1 MDLNVDWIHTQTRL
15 YDENQEIT
23 KENMKSINIHQIFI
37 NLKSEVVKVLN
48 SGYTSG
54 DNETILPSSE
64 ILKLALENKYTNDKK
79 YKIFDLLLF
88 NIDLDIQEQSKI
100 DELFEQDFLKKK
112 TILTDMIIPPTLFIF
127 HDINCVYIIYKEVQ
141 KSKNNLNITLK
152 KALFNSR

>member
-88 NIDLDIQEQSKI
+88 NIDLDIQEHSKI

-112 TILTDMIIPPTLFIF
+112 QYLLT
-127 HDINCVYIIYKEVQ
+127 
-141 KSKNNLNITLK
+141 
-152 KALFNSR
+152 